1 MFCPKCGK
9 ELPDDSQFCLKCG
22 HALVGTVSSKVR
34 PSRTLWP
41 WVTLGVLVVLGCG
54 VLAWQLFFHLS
65 SVPTPPSVI
74 DAMNRARETPIR
86 RGVVPNEQAPTV
98 PTAMSTQQIF
108 QMAGGGVTL
117 IETFDD
123 EGHKREQGSGF
134 VVSSD
139 GTAITNY
146 HVIRGASRATA
157 KFSDGT
163 LSDVSGVV
171 SYDAARDVA
180 VIRLASAPKTVL
192 QLGDSDGVT
201 VGEKVVAIGS
211 PLGLENTLSE
221 GIVSGMRNGVIQMS
235 VPISPGSSGGAVFD
249 PQGKVIGIS
258 VATILM
264 GQNLN
269 FAVPINWAKPYLNSG
284 SPRSLADVAAENTVV
299 QDVLNG
305 SITIP
310 NGQARTWNI
319 TVNPNV
325 MSNAEIHG
333 QISSTGG
340 LDGKITLA
348 VYFQNQPIYTC
359 RETACA
365 IHQDIVAPGTYVLM
379 LDNRPSPIF
388 PRTVTGQISLKYVK

>member
-1 MFCPKCGK
+1 VFCPKCGK

-22 HALVGTVSSKVR
+22 HSLVLTAVPKTRSSTTVW
-34 PSRTLWP
+34 LWI
-41 WVTLGVLVVLGCG
+41 TFGVLVTVGGG
-54 VLAWQLFFHLS
+54 VLAWQLFFHLQN
-65 SVPTPPSVI
+65 VPTPPSVI
-74 DAMNRARETPIR
+74 DAMNKAQETPLR
-86 RGVVPNEQAPTV
+86 RGVVPNVQTSAV
-98 PTAMSTQQIF
+98 PTAMSSQQIF
-108 QMAGGGVTL
+108 QMASGGVTL

-134 VVSSD
+134 VISSD
-139 GTAITNY
+139 GTALTNY

-157 KFSDGT
+157 KFADGT
-163 LSDVSGVV
+163 WSDVDGVV
-171 SYDAARDVA
+171 SYDAVRDVA
-180 VIRLASAPKTVL
+180 VIKLASPPKTVL
-192 QLGDSDGVT
+192 QLGDSDTVT

-221 GIVSGMRNGVIQMS
+221 GIVSGMRDGRIQMS

-249 PQGKVIGIS
+249 SSGKVIGIS
-258 VATILM
+258 VSTILA

-269 FAVPINWAKPYLNSG
+269 FAVPINWAKPYLNAEN
-284 SPRSLADVAAENTVV
+284 PRSLADVAAENTVV
-299 QDVLNG
+299 QDILNG
-305 SITIP
+305 SVTIP
-310 NGQARTWNI
+310 NGRFQAWNI
-319 TVNPNV
+319 TINPNV

-365 IHQDIVAPGTYVLM
+365 IHQDIVAPGTYVVM
-379 LDNRPSPIF
+379 LDNRVSPIF
-388 PRTVTGQISLKYVK
+388 PRTITGQISLKYVK

>member
-9 ELPDDSQFCLKCG
+9 VIPDDSQFCLKCG
-22 HALVGTVSSKVR
+22 HALVGTVLPKVR
-34 PSRTLWP
+34 SSRTLWL
-41 WVTLGVLVVLGCG
+41 WVTLPTLVILGCG
-54 VLAWQLFFHLS
+54 ILAWQLFFHLNN
-65 SVPTPPSVI
+65 VPTPPSVI
-74 DAMNRARETPIR
+74 DAMNRAQQMPLR
-86 RGVVPNEQAPTV
+86 RGAVPTEKAPTV
-98 PTAMSTQQIF
+98 PTFMSSQQIF
-108 QMAGGGVTL
+108 QMASGGVAL

-134 VVSSD
+134 VVSPD

-171 SYDAARDVA
+171 SYDPARDVA
-180 VIRLASAPKTVL
+180 VIRLASLPKTVL
-192 QLGDSDGVT
+192 QLGDSDSVK
-201 VGEKVVAIGS
+201 VGEKIVAIGS

-249 PQGKVIGIS
+249 LQGKVVGIS

-284 SPRSLADVAAENTVV
+284 SPRSLGDVAAENTVL
-299 QDVLNG
+299 QDVLSG

-348 VYFQNQPIYTC
+348 VYFQNQPIYMC
-359 RETACA
+359 RENSCV
-365 IHQDIVAPGTYVLM
+365 IHQDIAAQGTYVVM
-379 LDNRPSPIF
+379 LDNRVSPIF
-388 PRTVTGQISLKYVK
+388 PRTVTGEITLKYVK